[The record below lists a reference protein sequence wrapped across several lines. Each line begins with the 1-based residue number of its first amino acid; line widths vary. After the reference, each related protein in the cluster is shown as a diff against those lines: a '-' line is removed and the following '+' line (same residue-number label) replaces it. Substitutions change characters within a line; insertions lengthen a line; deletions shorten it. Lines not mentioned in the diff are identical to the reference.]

1 MGRLCCRLARG
12 RRVSA
17 TANPVSIG
25 IFLTLFL
32 LILSLGFFASRW
44 KKGNLHH
51 LDEWGLGGRRFGPL
65 IVWFLLGGDL
75 YTAYTFVALPALMY
89 ASGGAGF
96 FAVPYSIA
104 VFPLVFAVFPKVWKI
119 CADNGYVTAADLVEG
134 LFRNRVLAL
143 MIALTGIVATMPY
156 LSLQLVGLEAVFGG
170 LGLHASTT
178 LFGHDVEFPLLLAFA
193 VMAGFTYN
201 SGIRA
206 PAIMAIAKDILIY
219 TTLIACIVVIPAKLG
234 GYGAMF
240 DAVPADKIIIPPT
253 PENSLGPQFAYAT
266 LALGGALGLFL
277 YPHALTGLLSAS
289 SRDAIRRNAVFMPIY
304 AFMLALLLLL
314 GFMALAAGVKD
325 LPEYGDGFARFGD
338 IYAVPALLNQMFP
351 AWFVGVAFAA
361 IAIGALIPGAIM
373 SIAAANLFTRNIY
386 RSFIRPDCSA
396 EHETLVAKIFSL
408 VVKAGALGFVT
419 FFPETSVVQLQL
431 IGGIW
436 MCQTLPAVLM
446 GIYLKWLHPIALLA
460 GWIAG
465 MTAGTLMAN
474 ATDFKA
480 SVYTLDI
487 FGLEVPCYS
496 AVSALVINIGVT
508 LLLSAVLRPF
518 RSSVALTPSVAE

>member
-1 MGRLCCRLARG
+1 VNA
-12 RRVSA
+12 SA
-17 TANPVSIG
+17 SPVAIG
-25 IFLTLFL
+25 IFLSLFL

-44 KKGNLHH
+44 KKGDLHH

-65 IVWFLLGGDL
+65 LVWFLLGGDL

-96 FAVPYSIA
+96 FAVPYSIV

-119 CADNGYVTAADLVEG
+119 CSDQGYVTAADLVQG
-134 LFRNRVLAL
+134 LFRNRLLAL

-156 LSLQLVGLEAVFGG
+156 LSLQLVGLEAIFGG
-170 LGLHASTT
+170 LGLHASVN
-178 LFGHDVEFPLLLAFA
+178 LFGHQMELPLLLAFA

-206 PAIMAIAKDILIY
+206 PAIMAVFKDILIY

-240 DAVPADKIIIPPT
+240 DAVPADKIILPAA

-289 SRDAIRRNAVFMPIY
+289 SSDAIRRNAVYMPIY

-314 GFMALAAGVKD
+314 GFMALAAGVKE
-325 LPEYGDGFARFGD
+325 LPEYSDGFARFGD
-338 IYAVPALLNQMFP
+338 IYAVPALLNHMFP
-351 AWFVGVAFAA
+351 SWFVGVAFAA
-361 IAIGALIPGAIM
+361 IAIGALVPGAIM

-386 RSFIRPDCSA
+386 RAFIRPDCSDK
-396 EHETLVAKIFSL
+396 HETQVAKIFSL

-446 GIYLKWLHPIALLA
+446 GIYLKWLSPAALLA
-460 GWIAG
+460 GWLAG
-465 MTAGTLMAN
+465 MMTGTLMAG

-480 SVYTLDI
+480 SVYNLHV
-487 FGLEVPCYS
+487 FGFEVPCYS
-496 AVSALVINIGVT
+496 AVSALVLNVAIT
-508 LLLSAVLRPF
+508 LLLSAVLRS
-518 RSSVALTPSVAE
+518 RSAPPSFASSTAE